1 MENGK
6 LKIFIFPFVEKGP
19 GCNDPQRR
27 PVRPCGRK
35 PISGMGR
42 CTLVVPLS
50 LPAVTRMI
58 ALAQRRGRSPRW
70 VYPREPSSMAR
81 LPHRQKPY
89 CEAPTGVADPITTW
103 PSEVG
108 ASTQEGG

>member
-1 MENGK
+1 M
-6 LKIFIFPFVEKGP
+6 LKERQDNLHAKKGP

-27 PVRPCGRK
+27 PARREGRE
-35 PISGMGR
+35 PISGVGR
-42 CTLVVPLS
+42 CTLEIPLS
-50 LPAVTRMI
+50 LSCRHPK
-58 ALAQRRGRSPRW
+58 
-70 VYPREPSSMAR
+70 YPREPSSMAR

-103 PSEVG
+103 PSEFV